1 MLEFRHLD
9 TSFLPAGSFGKRE
22 TATEKVR
29 DSLRKLLPVI
39 TAAALC
45 SFPYW
50 DQSDSTIHKKHA
62 QKPFAVKGTPSFWS
76 TPVESLIVSGMIS
89 TLHRKTRSH
98 TLHAEDEHC
107 HHLYESSVKGPA
119 KLPQDIQ
126 KI

>member
-9 TSFLPAGSFGKRE
+9 TSFLPASSFGKRE

-89 TLHRKTRSH
+89 TLHRKTHAHTHYTPRMNTATIFMSH
-98 TLHAEDEHC
+98 
-107 HHLYESSVKGPA
+107 
-119 KLPQDIQ
+119 Q
-126 KI
+126 